1 MSGLRLI
8 AASAAME
15 DWGKPSTVRSS
26 ILPGERPRD
35 LAGAIDE
42 ELRRGADHALLQSDK
57 ADATGRNPN
66 IDLEGPQS
74 KALATQPHSRNRRN
88 GQELAAG
95 NKHMF

>member
-1 MSGLRLI
+1 MSRNMWTRILLI
-8 AASAAME
+8 RHRTRPFKIDLAFGSPKRRNKAIAPYKNCRA
-15 DWGKPSTVRSS
+15 VRSS

-74 KALATQPHSRNRRN
+74 KAL
-88 GQELAAG
+88 
-95 NKHMF
+95 